1 MPSGGT
7 HRTREGEERITQH
20 LPERITIFGVG
31 LIGGSLALAL
41 KRAFP
46 EIHIAGVDK
55 PDVLERARQLGIV
68 ESAGALG
75 ESSDL
80 IVLATPVGE
89 ILKLLDQFTKNHKL
103 IMDVGSTK
111 LAICRKAERLGV
123 PFIGGHPM
131 AGLELSGPEAA
142 SADLFRDAPFFFC
155 GVKSSPAGAFEQV
168 EALAKAVHA
177 VPYVISPEEH
187 DRLVAQISH
196 LPQIISTLLAD
207 QTSVHKDLAGPGLRS
222 MTRLAGS
229 PFHVWRDIFKT
240 SGGLPQELHNF
251 IERLQD
257 IADSLEAGNLDEIE
271 ELFRRGAGE

>member
-1 MPSGGT
+1 MPPGGA

-46 EIHIAGVDK
+46 EIRIAGVDK

-68 ESAGALG
+68 ESVGALG
-75 ESSDL
+75 ENSDL

-142 SADLFRDAPFFFC
+142 SADLFRDAPFFCC
-155 GVKSSPAGAFEQV
+155 GVKSTPAGAFEQV

-207 QTSVHKDLAGPGLRS
+207 QTAAHKELAGPGLRS

-229 PFHVWRDIFKT
+229 PFHLWRDIFKT
-240 SGGLPQELHNF
+240 SGSLPQEIQLF
-251 IERLQD
+251 IERLQLILDSIEGGKFED
-257 IADSLEAGNLDEIE
+257 IESL
-271 ELFRRGAGE
+271 FKRGGSA